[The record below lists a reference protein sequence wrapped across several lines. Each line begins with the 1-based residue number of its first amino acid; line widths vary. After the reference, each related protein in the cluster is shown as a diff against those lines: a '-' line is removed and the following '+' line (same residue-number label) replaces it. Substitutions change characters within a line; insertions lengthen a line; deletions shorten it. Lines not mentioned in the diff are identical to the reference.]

1 MCSGFDST
9 RRHES
14 LEEGG
19 SHHHQSAHR
28 RHVFWLTAGL
38 AILGCLASD
47 PILRQAG
54 SFADE
59 KPRSKFNRVL
69 AVGDQAPEF
78 DGLLGTDG
86 QRHSLKD
93 HREAKVVVVMF
104 IRNLCPTTHVY
115 EPRLREFAK
124 SVAGKDV
131 ELVAISV
138 SRNPAEGLDRMAV
151 RAKEKGYT
159 WPYLQ
164 DESQFTGREYGA
176 TVTPQFFILNAE
188 RKIAYMGAFDDNVKA
203 DRVKE
208 RFVIEAV
215 QALLDGDSPKTRET
229 LAKGCE
235 IEFAGDKSRESR
247 P

>member
-1 MCSGFDST
+1 
-9 RRHES
+9 
-14 LEEGG
+14 
-19 SHHHQSAHR
+19 
-28 RHVFWLTAGL
+28 
-38 AILGCLASD
+38 
-47 PILRQAG
+47 
-54 SFADE
+54 
-59 KPRSKFNRVL
+59 
-69 AVGDQAPEF
+69 GDQAPEF

-86 QRHSLKD
+86 KRHSLKD
-93 HREAKVVVVMF
+93 HHEAKVVVVMF
-104 IRNLCPTTHVY
+104 IRNLCPTTHLY

-176 TVTPQFFILNAE
+176 TVTPQFFVLDAE
-188 RKIAYMGAFDDNVKA
+188 RKIAYMGAFDDSVKA
-203 DRVKE
+203 DQVKE
-208 RFVIEAV
+208 RFVADAV
-215 QALLDGDSPKTRET
+215 RALLEGDSPETRET

-235 IEFAGDKSRESR
+235 IEYAGG
-247 P
+247 